1 MASKGDIENEK
12 KKQKI
17 VLKYQKKRNELRD
30 IIRNPNSEPSQKMD
44 AMFKLT
50 MLPRNSAKNRL
61 KNRCAI
67 TGASRAY
74 YRRFKLGR
82 WVLREYAE
90 IGLIPGLR
98 RYSW

>member
-12 KKQKI
+12 RKQSVVI
-17 VLKYQKKRNELRD
+17 KYQKKRNDLRLTM
-30 IIRNPNSEPSQKMD
+30 RNPNTKASEKMD
-44 AMFKLT
+44 AMFKFT
-50 MLPRNSAKNRL
+50 MLPRNSAKVRL

-82 WVLREYAE
+82 WVLRQYAE
-90 IGLIPGLR
+90 MGLIPGLR

>member
-17 VLKYQKKRNELRD
+17 VSKYQKKRDELRS
-30 IIRNPNSEPSQKMD
+30 IIRDPNKKSSEKMD
-44 AMFKLT
+44 AMYKFT
-50 MLPRNSAKNRL
+50 MLPRNSAKVRL

-74 YRRFKLGR
+74 FRRFKLGR

-90 IGLIPGLR
+90 MGLIPGLR